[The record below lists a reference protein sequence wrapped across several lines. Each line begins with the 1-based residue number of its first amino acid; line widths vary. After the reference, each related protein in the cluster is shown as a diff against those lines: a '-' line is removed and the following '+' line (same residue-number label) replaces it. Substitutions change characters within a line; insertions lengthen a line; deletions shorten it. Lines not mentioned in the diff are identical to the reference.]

1 MARKK
6 DDDVL
11 PAGLDDQLRAS
22 LRYALNQVFSGN
34 TARIDAWLN
43 APVVMFEGRSPL
55 DLVKAGEANRVM
67 RALASHDSGVI
78 E

>member
-6 DDDVL
+6 SDDVF
-11 PAGLDDQLRAS
+11 PVDLDDQVRAS

-34 TARIDAWLN
+34 SARIDEWLT
-43 APVVMFEGRSPL
+43 APVAMFEGRSPL
-55 DLVKAGEANRVM
+55 DLVKAGEAHRVM
-67 RALASHDSGVI
+67 RALAGHDSGVI

>member
-1 MARKK
+1 MARKRN
-6 DDDVL
+6 DDLL
-11 PAGLDDQLRAS
+11 PAELDDQARAS

-34 TARIDAWLN
+34 SARIDEWLN

-55 DLVKAGEANRVM
+55 ELIEAGEAHRVM